1 MNPATNT
8 TRSTPANMIY
18 PLYCSM
24 KVANVLDSLMYKAS
38 EGSCLFSS
46 LNAFIMFMSILNSLG

>member
-1 MNPATNT
+1 
-8 TRSTPANMIY
+8 
-18 PLYCSM
+18 M

>member
-1 MNPATNT
+1 
-8 TRSTPANMIY
+8 
-18 PLYCSM
+18 M

-38 EGSCLFSS
+38 EGSCLFYS